1 MSPTPDLMSGHL
13 GHLTP
18 DQEAK
23 VIEFWI
29 IILTSV
35 ATVLSA
41 VYDIPIPKDSS
52 SKLFAALDKI
62 NEPTVEA
69 IISALKDEDTNGET
83 SNGIAPAG
91 SNSETNGEIRTG
103 NNSDNKEQ
111 KSLDKVDSLLN
122 ENAKDTIISEMAN
135 RKVTPAHFSSLFSQ
149 LRQLGVQDA
158 EIKSMENTLSRM
170 TPQEMCFAI
179 LKMIKQENP
188 DSLLLRFL
196 RARKWDVG
204 KAFSMMASN
213 ILWRKEMEVDEE
225 ILPRGEEYALEQSRS
240 AKATSKE
247 KKEGADFINQLKMGK
262 SFLHGFDRDGRPVIY
277 ARVKIHKPDAQSE
290 EALERYIVHVIEATR
305 LILAPPVETGT
316 IVFDLTGFGL
326 SNMEYPPVKFILRCF
341 EANYPESLGQLLIHN
356 APWIFS
362 GKSNDS
368 IKKSSF
374 LIAKNTHNITLGIW
388 KLIHG
393 WMDPVVASKVHFTRS
408 IADLDKFIPRSKIPK
423 EFSGDEKWTYKYDE
437 PVKDENAVMKDT
449 ATRDSLM
456 YDRMMIGIRMISATA
471 AWISASS
478 QSDGKDK
485 ASKVEELKSRRNAV
499 IDEFCVNYWRLD
511 PYIRARSFI
520 DRAGMLLP
528 GGELKRDAVVN
539 GQTK

>member
-1 MSPTPDLMSGHL
+1 MSPTPDLTSGHL

-41 VYDIPIPKDSS
+41 VYDVPIPEGPS

-62 NEPTVEA
+62 KEPTVEA
-69 IISALKDEDTNGET
+69 IISALKGEDTDEET
-83 SNGIAPAG
+83 SNGT
-91 SNSETNGEIRTG
+91 EMNGETIQESI
-103 NNSDNKEQ
+103 SDNKEQ
-111 KSLDKVDSLLN
+111 KSIDKVDSLMN
-122 ENAKDTIISEMAN
+122 EHAKDTIISEMAN
-135 RKVTPAHFSSLFSQ
+135 RKVTPAHFSSLFSR
-149 LRQLGVQDA
+149 LRELGVQEA
-158 EIKSMENTLSRM
+158 EITSMENILSKL

-188 DSLLLRFL
+188 DSILLRFL

-213 ILWRKEMEVDEE
+213 ILWRKEVEIDEE

-240 AKATSKE
+240 FTVTSKE
-247 KKEGADFINQLKMGK
+247 KKEGADFINQLKTGK
-262 SFLHGFDRDGRPVIY
+262 GFLHGIDRDGRPVVY
-277 ARVKIHKPDAQSE
+277 VRVKIHKPGAQSE
-290 EALERYIVHVIEATR
+290 EALERYIVHVIESTR
-305 LILAPPVETGT
+305 LVLAPPVETAT
-316 IVFDLTGFGL
+316 VVFDMTGFGL
-326 SNMEYPPVKFILRCF
+326 SNMEYPPVKFILKCF

-362 GKSNDS
+362 G
-368 IKKSSF
+368 
-374 LIAKNTHNITLGIW
+374 IW

-393 WMDPVVASKVHFTRS
+393 WMDPIVASKVHFTRS
-408 IADLDKFIPRSKIPK
+408 VADLDKFIPRNKIPK
-423 EFSGDEKWTYKYDE
+423 EFSGDENWSYKYDE
-437 PVKDENAVMKDT
+437 PVKDENEIMKDT
-449 ATRDSLM
+449 VTCDSLM
-456 YDRMMIGIRMISATA
+456 YDRMMIGIRMITATA

-478 QSDGKDK
+478 ESDGKEGV
-485 ASKVEELKSRRNAV
+485 SKVEELKSRRNAV
-499 IDEFCVNYWRLD
+499 IDEFRVNYWKLD

-520 DRAGMLLP
+520 DRTGMLLP
-528 GGELKRDAVVN
+528 GGQLGLEVSAN
-539 GQTK
+539 GQAK

>member
-1 MSPTPDLMSGHL
+1 MAPTPDLTAGHL

-41 VYDIPIPKDSS
+41 VYEVPIPKGSP

-69 IISALKDEDTNGET
+69 IISALKGEDTDKQTTNGTAPAESNGNINGETNGTTDGHTNGE
-83 SNGIAPAG
+83 NH
-91 SNSETNGEIRTG
+91 
-103 NNSDNKEQ
+103 SDNIEQ
-111 KSLDKVDSLLN
+111 RSLDKVDALMD
-122 ENAKDTIISEMAN
+122 EHAKDTIISEMAN
-135 RKVTPAHFSSLFSQ
+135 RKVTPAHFSSLFAQ
-149 LRQLGVQDA
+149 LRELGVQDA
-158 EIKSMENTLSRM
+158 EIKSMEDILSNM

-179 LKMIKQENP
+179 LKMIKQEHP

-213 ILWRKEMEVDEE
+213 ILWRKEVEVDEE

-240 AKATSKE
+240 AKAPSKE
-247 KKEGADFINQLKMGK
+247 KKAGADFINQLKMGK

-277 ARVKIHKPDAQSE
+277 VRVKIHKPGAQSE
-290 EALERYIVHVIEATR
+290 EALERYIVHVIEAVR
-305 LILAPPVETGT
+305 LIVTPPVETGT

-326 SNMEYPPVKFILRCF
+326 SNMEYPPVKFILKCF

-362 GKSNDS
+362 G
-368 IKKSSF
+368 
-374 LIAKNTHNITLGIW
+374 IW

-393 WMDPVVASKVHFTRS
+393 WMDPVVASKVHFTKS
-408 IADLDKFIPRSKIPK
+408 VADLDKFIPRHKIPK
-423 EFSGDEKWTYKYDE
+423 EFSGDENWTYKYDE
-437 PVKDENAVMKDT
+437 PVEDENAVMKDT
-449 ATRDSLM
+449 TTRDSIM
-456 YDRMMIGIRMISATA
+456 YDRMMIGIRMIGATA

-478 QSDGKDK
+478 QSDGKEEV
-485 ASKVEELKSRRNAV
+485 SKVEDLKSRRNAV
-499 IDEFCVNYWRLD
+499 IDEFRVNYWKLD

-520 DRAGMLLP
+520 DRNGMLAASRGLEK
-528 GGELKRDAVVN
+528 GAIAN
-539 GQTK
+539 GQAK

>member
-18 DQEAK
+18 DQEAR

-29 IILTSV
+29 IILTSI

-69 IISALKDEDTNGET
+69 IISALKDEDTNEET
-83 SNGIAPAG
+83 SYEIALAG
-91 SNSETNGEIRTG
+91 SNSETNGELTTG
-103 NNSDNKEQ
+103 NYSDNKEQ
-111 KSLDKVDSLLN
+111 KSLDKVDSLMN
-122 ENAKDTIISEMAN
+122 ENVKDTIISEMAN
-135 RKVTPAHFSSLFSQ
+135 RKVTPAHFSFLFSQ

-158 EIKSMENTLSRM
+158 EIKSMEHILSKM
-170 TPQEMCFAI
+170 TPREMCFAI

-240 AKATSKE
+240 AKTTSKE

-262 SFLHGFDRDGRPVIY
+262 SFLHGLDRDGRPVIY
-277 ARVKIHKPDAQSE
+277 ARVKIHKPGAQSE

-362 GKSNDS
+362 
-368 IKKSSF
+368 
-374 LIAKNTHNITLGIW
+374 GIW

-471 AWISASS
+471 AWVSASS

-485 ASKVEELKSRRNAV
+485 VSKAEELKSRRNAV
-499 IDEFCVNYWRLD
+499 IDEFCVNYWKLD

-520 DRAGMLLP
+520 DRSGMLLP
-528 GGELKRDAVVN
+528 SGELKRDAIVN

>member
-1 MSPTPDLMSGHL
+1 MSSTTEPTSGHL

-18 DQEAK
+18 DQEGK

-41 VYDIPIPKDSS
+41 VYEVPIPKGSS

-69 IISALKDEDTNGET
+69 IVSALRGEDSNGET
-83 SNGIAPAG
+83 SNGNVPAELNG
-91 SNSETNGEIRTG
+91 DTNGETAAENG
-103 NNSDNKEQ
+103 TDNKEQ
-111 KSLDKVDSLLN
+111 KSLDKVDALMN
-122 ENAKDTIISEMAN
+122 ENAKDNIISEMAN
-135 RKVTPAHFSSLFSQ
+135 RKVTPAHFASLFSQ
-149 LRQLGVQDA
+149 LRELGVQDT
-158 EIKSMENTLSRM
+158 EIKSMETILSKM

-213 ILWRKEMEVDEE
+213 ILWRKEMEVDED
-225 ILPRGEEYALEQSRS
+225 ILPRGEEYALEQSRNP
-240 AKATSKE
+240 KASPKE
-247 KKEGADFINQLKMGK
+247 KKEGADFTNQLKTGK

-277 ARVKIHKPDAQSE
+277 VRVKIHKPGAQSE
-290 EALERYIVHVIEATR
+290 EALERYIVHCIESVR
-305 LILAPPVETGT
+305 LIVAPPVETGT

-326 SNMEYPPVKFILRCF
+326 SNMEYPPVKFILKCF

-362 GKSNDS
+362 
-368 IKKSSF
+368 
-374 LIAKNTHNITLGIW
+374 GIW

-408 IADLDKFIPRSKIPK
+408 IADLDKFIPRTKIPK
-423 EFSGDEKWTYKYDE
+423 EFSGDDTWTYKYNE

-478 QSDGKDK
+478 QSDGKEEV
-485 ASKVEELKSRRNAV
+485 SKVEELKSRRNAV
-499 IDEFCVNYWRLD
+499 IDEFRVNYWKLD

-520 DRAGMLLP
+520 DRTGMLLP
-528 GGELKRDAVVN
+528 GGGLGRDASVN
-539 GQTK
+539 GQAK